1 LEERERRPTT
11 NERELTFFIRYE
23 HSLHDILHQYEPTT
37 NMPLSEAEAFAGT
50 ILGRQGGAQGKPL
63 RELSKTMRERFTAV
77 AEYYTMRMI
86 HGDAA
91 FNDAEYLDDLYDLE
105 EREIEGWPR
114 TIACLVVACRE
125 VGLQD
130 VRLGELK
137 SFKYVAAASCLRE
150 FERTR
155 RGLGRYGSLP
165 TCEL

>member
-1 LEERERRPTT
+1 M
-11 NERELTFFIRYE
+11 I
-23 HSLHDILHQYEPTT
+23 

-77 AEYYTMRMI
+77 AEYYTIRMI

-91 FNDAEYLDDLYDLE
+91 IHEEEYLDNLYDLE
-105 EREIEGWPR
+105 EREIEAWPR

-130 VRLGELK
+130 IRLGELK
-137 SFKYVAAASCLRE
+137 SFKYIAAASCLKE
-150 FERTR
+150 FEHQKGSGEVWISSEVHVLIFQSALGDGGFASQVFERVLWPGVAVRTIN
-155 RGLGRYGSLP
+155 
-165 TCEL
+165 E